1 MTRRLSILSLLCG
14 VATMAF
20 AQTDAPPERTSPTA
34 PDELPP
40 LPTETPRPRGTLRLQ
55 IVGNTAYT
63 EAQLRTAIARQ
74 IQAIED
80 YGLDPANSYDAAFF
94 LDSFYRKNGYSQV
107 ETTDRITG
115 PWQLLLTV
123 QEGPL
128 TRVGP
133 ITITGGKAYDV
144 PTISKYLLGPTRE
157 RFPRI
162 REELQLPYVQA
173 DVQSGVDLV
182 RRLYAAEGYLDAVV
196 DDPSIT
202 LNTDETVASIDL
214 HIKEGIQYTFGPI
227 TITGPLVI
235 PRETIMG
242 LIAQDTQNIYTDGRL
257 AAAQR
262 RIEDYLK
269 AQGYF
274 NAEVIADSNIS
285 AAPGG
290 KVPVSFKLEPGLKYV
305 FDGVE
310 VQGNAGVKTSFIQ
323 KRLANLHG
331 QTYSPRAVDRQFRT
345 LVGTGLFRTVRINPE
360 PIPGTNQ
367 LRVDVT
373 VEEAKPKEFGIG
385 LGYAT
390 FDGGII
396 NLNYT
401 DRNLFGNGRPLT
413 LELEANQRGY
423 SGEINYTDPWFLDTD
438 YKLKLRLYAQQRVLK
453 GYSKN
458 EIGFMPSIGRQ
469 ITDHWETYAFVLLK
483 YVSLYDVEIEPQ
495 SLVGQ
500 ENYSTA
506 SVGLTQTLD
515 YRNNAALPT
524 KGYILTGT
532 VDFAPDGISEISFI
546 RAVGRFSFYQPVT
559 AKSYLSF
566 GARAGIISSLSGQE
580 LPIDERFFNGG
591 ANTVRS
597 FSELTL
603 GPKDDAGYP
612 LGGQAFTVFNIEYT
626 FPLVG
631 DLYGAVFWD
640 AGNVITNASNF
651 GLENMR
657 YAIGAGLRYNLP
669 IGAIRFDYGLNPDPK
684 DGEAQGAFH
693 FAIGVAF

>member
-1 MTRRLSILSLLCG
+1 MRRRLPIISLLFS
-14 VATMAF
+14 AALAL
-20 AQTDAPPERTSPTA
+20 AQTDAPPERASALA

-40 LPTETPRPRGTLRLQ
+40 LPTETPRPRGTLTLQ
-55 IVGNTAYT
+55 IAGNSAFP
-63 EAQLRTAIARQ
+63 EARLRTAIARQ
-74 IQAIED
+74 IQAIEE

-94 LDSFYRKNGYSQV
+94 VDSFYRQNGYSQV
-107 ETTDRITG
+107 DTVDKITG
-115 PWQLLLTV
+115 PWQLLLTIN
-123 QEGPL
+123 EGPL
-128 TRVGP
+128 TLLGP
-133 ITITGGKAYDV
+133 INVTGSKAYDV
-144 PTISKYLLGPTRE
+144 ETISKYLLGPTRE

-162 REELQLPYVQA
+162 REEIRLPYVAA
-173 DVQSGVDLV
+173 DVENGVGLV
-182 RRLYAAEGYLDAVV
+182 RRLYASEGYLDAVV
-196 DDPSIT
+196 DDPVIDF
-202 LNTDETVASIDL
+202 NAEQTVATISL
-214 HIKEGIQYTFGPI
+214 SIKEGIQYTFGPI
-227 TITGPLVI
+227 QILGPLVI
-235 PRETIMG
+235 PRDTIMG

-274 NAEVIADSNIS
+274 NATVVADSDITN
-285 AAPGG
+285 APGG
-290 KVPVSFKLEPGLKYV
+290 KVPATFKLEPGLKYV
-305 FDGVE
+305 FDGVD
-310 VQGNAGVKTSFIQ
+310 VQGNSGVRSTFIQ
-323 KRLANLHG
+323 KRLAGLHG
-331 QTYSPRAVDRQFRT
+331 QTYSPKAVDRQFRT
-345 LVGTGLFRTVRINPE
+345 LVGTGLFRSVRINPE

-367 LRVDVT
+367 LRVDVV

-396 NLNYT
+396 NLSYT
-401 DRNLFGNGRPLT
+401 DRNLFGNGRPIT
-413 LELEANQRGY
+413 IELEATQRGY
-423 SGEINYTDPWFLDTD
+423 SGEINYSDPWFLDTD
-438 YKLKLRLYAQQRVLK
+438 FKLKLRLYAQQRVLK

-469 ITDHWETYAFVLLK
+469 ITDHWEAFAFILHK
-483 YVSLYDVEIEPQ
+483 YVSLYDVDIEPM
-495 SLVGQ
+495 SLVGK
-500 ENYSTA
+500 EKYST
-506 SVGLTQTLD
+506 SSIGMTQTLD
-515 YRNNAALPT
+515 YRNNAVLPT

-532 VDFAPDGISEISFI
+532 VDFAPEGISDVSFI